1 MTAHLDGI
9 GMTSRRTRNRLV
21 DRLRSEGIR
30 DSVVLEAVREV
41 PRHLFV
47 DEALAS
53 RAYEDSALPIG
64 CGQTISQPLVVAKM
78 TESLLAGRRLN
89 SVLEIGSGCGYQ
101 SALLARLVE
110 RVYSVERLGS
120 LLQQS
125 RERLYALGIHNVRMR
140 HGDGYEGWAEHAPY
154 DGILVA
160 ASAPSVP
167 ARLLEQLAP
176 EGRLVMPV
184 AAAEGQELVLVTR
197 NRDRFEQ
204 SVLGRVSFVPLLGGS
219 E

>member
-1 MTAHLDGI
+1 MIAHADGI

-21 DRLRSEGIR
+21 DRLRSEGIH
-30 DSVVLEAVREV
+30 DAVVLEAIRRV

-64 CGQTISQPLVVAKM
+64 CGQTISQPYVVAKM
-78 TESLLAGRRLN
+78 TEALVAGRRLG

-101 SALLARLVE
+101 SAVLAQLVE
-110 RVYSVERLGS
+110 RVFSVERLGA
-120 LLQQS
+120 LLHQS

-160 ASAPSVP
+160 AAALSVP
-167 ARLLEQLAP
+167 SALLEQLAP
-176 EGRLVMPV
+176 DGRLVMPV
-184 AAAEGQELVLVTR
+184 AQDKGQELVLISRTR
-197 NRDRFEQ
+197 ERFERR
-204 SVLGRVSFVPLLGGS
+204 VLGRVSFVPLLGGS

>member
-1 MTAHLDGI
+1 MIAHADGI

-21 DRLRSEGIR
+21 DRLRSEGIH
-30 DSVVLEAVREV
+30 DAVVLEAIRRV

-64 CGQTISQPLVVAKM
+64 CGQTISQPYVVAKM
-78 TESLLAGRRLN
+78 TEALVAGRRLG

-101 SALLARLVE
+101 SAVLAQLVE
-110 RVYSVERLGS
+110 RVFSVERLGT
-120 LLQQS
+120 LLHQS

-160 ASAPSVP
+160 AAALSVP
-167 ARLLEQLAP
+167 SALLEQLAP
-176 EGRLVMPV
+176 DGRLVMPV
-184 AAAEGQELVLVTR
+184 AQDKGQELVLISRTR
-197 NRDRFEQ
+197 ERFERR
-204 SVLGRVSFVPLLGGS
+204 VLGRVSFVPLLGGS